1 MACSSQQRQKRL
13 LQRLLTAHG
22 LYRNVDVEVESGEAC
37 LLHQTDQK
45 TTRGVEVVN
54 PVFQDDGAPS
64 PPSSPEVTPRT
75 DSFPDT
81 LDGRRLSQTATTE
94 LKGRVPQETDSGVP
108 SDRENGAESGSDSGS
123 ESVSV
128 PSGER
133 SADRSAGSAYLEAVL
148 SSSPLPESGGNV
160 HSDDTVDVTAA
171 PSHYDVSDATADAC
185 APNAAPS
192 PSLSPPSPSLSP
204 PSPSRSSPTYVNVN
218 PGSAV
223 VRSGDL
229 PVMPAGYEEQETS
242 MTFQDNDA
250 EVESSYDPLTPTPGL
265 AEGLTH
271 NPADDND
278 DNDDDETGAGSRLGL
293 LVKPSTPP
301 MRRRPG
307 SEREG
312 EVGEEEEGLP
322 EEPEPDYAKK
332 VRFSSQKLQ
341 HDGEEKKNGV
351 DDEGD
356 VKGERLGGPGE
367 QSGLVEEI
375 DGAPSQLREDD
386 EPSFHFNIQDE
397 LTAL

>member
-1 MACSSQQRQKRL
+1 
-13 LQRLLTAHG
+13 
-22 LYRNVDVEVESGEAC
+22 
-37 LLHQTDQK
+37 
-45 TTRGVEVVN
+45 
-54 PVFQDDGAPS
+54 
-64 PPSSPEVTPRT
+64 
-75 DSFPDT
+75 
-81 LDGRRLSQTATTE
+81 
-94 LKGRVPQETDSGVP
+94 
-108 SDRENGAESGSDSGS
+108 
-123 ESVSV
+123 
-128 PSGER
+128 
-133 SADRSAGSAYLEAVL
+133 
-148 SSSPLPESGGNV
+148 
-160 HSDDTVDVTAA
+160 
-171 PSHYDVSDATADAC
+171 
-185 APNAAPS
+185 
-192 PSLSPPSPSLSP
+192 
-204 PSPSRSSPTYVNVN
+204 
-218 PGSAV
+218 
-223 VRSGDL
+223 
-229 PVMPAGYEEQETS
+229 MPAGYEEQETR

-250 EVESSYDPLTPTPGL
+250 EVESSYDPLNPTPGL

-312 EVGEEEEGLP
+312 EVGEEGVGLP